1 MAKERVV
8 WEEVMRLM
16 YSNMMEK
23 TVGSTNTTTTTL
35 KNLLEVL
42 AAY

>member
-8 WEEVMRLM
+8 WEEVTGLM

-23 TVGSTNTTTTTL
+23 TVGSTTSTTTL
-35 KNLLEVL
+35 KNFLEVL